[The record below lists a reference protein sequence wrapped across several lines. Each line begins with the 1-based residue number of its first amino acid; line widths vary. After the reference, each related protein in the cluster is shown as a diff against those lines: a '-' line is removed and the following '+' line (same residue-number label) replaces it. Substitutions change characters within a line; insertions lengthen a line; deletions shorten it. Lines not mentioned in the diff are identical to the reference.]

1 MIFKNPFLRWSIL
14 IAYIALVY
22 YLCLLPSSSVPKN
35 TFLDKIYFD
44 KWVHIMM
51 HFGTWTLLVWNFKGP
66 GILTHHR
73 NKAFIISFVI
83 VLIIGASV
91 EYLQSQMGRS
101 MDWKDELANFTGAL
115 IAWRFW
121 LKFVYKWP
129 VYKW

>member
-1 MIFKNPFLRWSIL
+1 MIFKNPILRWSIL

-51 HFGTWTLLVWNFKGP
+51 YFGVWTLFVWNLKGP
-66 GILTHHR
+66 GTLDSHR
-73 NKAFIISFVI
+73 NKTFILSFLV
-83 VLIIGASV
+83 VLVMGCSV
-91 EYLQSQMGRS
+91 EYLQNQMGRS
-101 MDWKDELANFTGAL
+101 MDWQDVIANLTGGL

-121 LKFVYKWP
+121 LKFEHKWFVYKW
-129 VYKW
+129 